1 MPLRL
6 LTAFACLVAALALTP
21 VAPASLTMYMG
32 AAEDE
37 GRNADPLVA
46 AAKLELARAAGLEA
60 IRITAIWTPGL
71 SELPLDQLEALRSIA
86 AAGDFNGIKIV
97 VTVMPYG
104 SSVTPLTA
112 TARRDFASF
121 PADVRARRLGL
132 AARTGRRDRGAAH
145 AFPHGVH
152 RGHGRRLPR
161 QRPAGADH
169 GRLRVPSLRGELEHA
184 ARLPAPSLDVD
195 RPR

>member
-6 LTAFACLVAALALTP
+6 LTAFACLVAALAPP
-21 VAPASLTMYMG
+21 VAPASLPMYMG

-97 VTVMPYG
+97 VTVMPHG

-112 TARRDFASF
+112 TDRRRWWS
-121 PADVRARRLGL
+121 
-132 AARTGRRDRGAAH
+132 
-145 AFPHGVH
+145 
-152 RGHGRRLPR
+152 
-161 QRPAGADH
+161 
-169 GRLRVPSLRGELEHA
+169 S
-184 ARLPAPSLDVD
+184 S
-195 RPR
+195 